1 MTRFPMRATI
11 AIEMSRS
18 RVGQKK
24 TDLVGES
31 FLKYIDPLFSLLIFH
46 HMDFVWILF
55 FSLHRHRR
63 DFSSKKLLFLWI
75 PSCTR
80 TIRQLAMLDEI
91 CQARRMCIAWT
102 LHVTIHQ
109 DVVRIHLVGIKLVE
123 NRLVFCGERIDNH
136 SVAVGFGTLTCS
148 SFRQAVA

>member
-31 FLKYIDPLFSLLIFH
+31 FLKYIDPLFPLLIFH
-46 HMDFVWILF
+46 HMDFVWIFF
-55 FSLHRHRR
+55 FSLHTHRHRR

-91 CQARRMCIAWT
+91 CQARRMCIPM
-102 LHVTIHQ
+102 
-109 DVVRIHLVGIKLVE
+109 
-123 NRLVFCGERIDNH
+123 
-136 SVAVGFGTLTCS
+136 
-148 SFRQAVA
+148 